1 MDAIRLC
8 DVAPDAS
15 TMAVRE
21 ILLAATAMDFSRS
34 PPQLAGELQA
44 QLRVITGCD
53 DPYRGAKRRFND
65 LALELMPPLAAAVTR
80 SDDPFAAAVRLA
92 IAGNVID
99 LGVKS
104 GLTENDVL
112 HAAAG
117 VLDHP
122 LVGDV
127 DILRHAAVTAQRI
140 LYITDNAGEIV
151 FDRALIEQLP
161 RGRVTIAVRARPVI
175 NDATREDA
183 VIAGL
188 PALAEI
194 IDNGSGAPGTVLDDC
209 SPEFRRR
216 FAAADL
222 VIAKGQGNFETL
234 NDVPAPLFC
243 LFRVKCAI
251 VAEHCGHPVG
261 SHVVWHAPKQ
271 KEGGQTVM
279 NRAAPRSL
287 ARGAAGTVASP
298 SGRSPRNRRPF
309 L

>member
-1 MDAIRLC
+1 MKTSLDCVPCLVRQSMDAIRLC

-21 ILLAATAMDFSRS
+21 ILLAITALDFSRS

-44 QLRVITGCD
+44 QLREITHCD
-53 DPYRGAKRRFND
+53 DPYREAKRRFND
-65 LALELMPPLAAAVTR
+65 LALELVPPLAAAVKR

-104 GLTENDVL
+104 GLTEDDVR
-112 HAAAG
+112 HAASAA
-117 VLDHP
+117 LDHP
-122 LVGDV
+122 VVGDV
-127 DILRHAAVTAQRI
+127 AILRQAAAMAQRI
-140 LYITDNAGEIV
+140 LYLTDNAGEIV
-151 FDRALIEQLP
+151 FDRVLIEQLP
-161 RGRVTIAVRARPVI
+161 RSRVTIAVRGRPAI

-183 VIAGL
+183 AAAGL
-188 PALAEI
+188 QEIAEV
-194 IDNGSGAPGTVLDDC
+194 IDNGSAIPGTVLSDC

-216 FAAADL
+216 FAEADL

-251 VAEHCGHPVG
+251 IAEHCGHPEG
-261 SHVVWHAPKQ
+261 SHVVWQAPKQ
-271 KEGGQTVM
+271 RKEDK
-279 NRAAPRSL
+279 S
-287 ARGAAGTVASP
+287 S
-298 SGRSPRNRRPF
+298 
-309 L
+309 